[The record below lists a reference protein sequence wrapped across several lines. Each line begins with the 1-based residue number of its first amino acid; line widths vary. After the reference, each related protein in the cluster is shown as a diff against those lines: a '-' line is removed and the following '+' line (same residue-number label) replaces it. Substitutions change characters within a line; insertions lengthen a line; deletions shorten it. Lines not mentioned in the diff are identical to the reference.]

1 MGKKTKTN
9 YNSVRNVALLKSFT
23 RIQRFPFEICQ
34 KDFVHATFQS
44 MFGSAKYFLSVGR
57 KTQSADKK
65 IYRQGTITISQY
77 ITFEPTTLELP
88 SKNHQW

>member
-1 MGKKTKTN
+1 
-9 YNSVRNVALLKSFT
+9 
-23 RIQRFPFEICQ
+23 
-34 KDFVHATFQS
+34 

-65 IYRQGTITISQY
+65 IYRQGAITISQH
-77 ITFEPTTLELP
+77 ITSEPTTSVLP

>member
-1 MGKKTKTN
+1 
-9 YNSVRNVALLKSFT
+9 
-23 RIQRFPFEICQ
+23 
-34 KDFVHATFQS
+34 

-65 IYRQGTITISQY
+65 IYRQGAITISRY
-77 ITFEPTTLELP
+77 ITFEPTTSVLP